1 MIYTTKQKV
10 LYQSKVSLVSSGDCK
25 VGYYHMILIGN
36 KKIRKAYWQACKE
49 V

>member
-1 MIYTTKQKV
+1 MIYTRKQEV

-25 VGYYHMILIGN
+25 VGYYHMILIG
-36 KKIRKAYWQACKE
+36 KKIKKAYWQACKE